1 MDPLSQESII
11 ARQRERILARIEKAN
26 QLIDEYENILLSSGD
41 PPERLRAKEGIAKT
55 KFLRGEYESE
65 LTALASN
72 QGHSIRM
79 VPQKATTPTQ
89 EKKDPDAEKEDSR
102 DTSEHNKK
110 SSYYVQELDKK
121 LEELQRGI
129 DDLKRGQGI
138 IYQLLTETRNQ
149 ELQTIV
155 ALIRQGDIQQDE
167 MKEMLVMVQQ
177 ALSTL
182 QDNQVNLSQEVKEA
196 IANASSALNSETSLQ
211 GKLELTLPI
220 IPLLLDYKVELAVTD
235 SIDLNKFWEN
245 TQVWW
250 KSLTKKAYK
259 NIWSVETLIEYGTC
273 AQSYNTKEKIDPLQ
287 AGRKSLHQYHEE
299 FDKRNDYLSKFE
311 AKINQS
317 MSNLNILIKAQEEFS
332 ALENLADKFLQELM
346 CLSQKPEYP
355 THDLE
360 RVNELAGSIA
370 NQAQAA
376 AGLVATNGTATPP
389 INQIKRNLPM
399 LRRLVKQLLSWL
411 EQMAAI

>member
-26 QLIDEYENILLSSGD
+26 QLIDEYQNILLSSGD
-41 PPERLRAKEGIAKT
+41 PQEKLRAKEGIAKT
-55 KFLRGEYESE
+55 KTLSGEYESE
-65 LTALASN
+65 LSALAFD
-72 QGHSIRM
+72 QERSIG
-79 VPQKATTPTQ
+79 VAPQKITTPTQ
-89 EKKDPDAEKEDSR
+89 ERMDLGAEKKDAR
-102 DTSEHNKK
+102 DTSEHNEIN
-110 SSYYVQELDKK
+110 SYYVHELDKK
-121 LEELQRGI
+121 LEELQLGI
-129 DDLKRGQGI
+129 DGLKRGQGF

-149 ELQTIV
+149 ELHTV
-155 ALIRQGDIQQDE
+155 VSLIRQGDIQQDE

-182 QDNQVNLSQEVKEA
+182 QANQVNLSQEVKEA
-196 IANASSALNSETSLQ
+196 IANANSALNSETSLQ

-220 IPLLLDYKVELAVTD
+220 IPLLLDYKIELAATD
-235 SIDLNKFWEN
+235 SIDLNKLWEN

-259 NIWSVETLIEYGTC
+259 NIWSMETLVEYGTC

-287 AGRKSLHQYHEE
+287 IGRKSLHQYHEE

-311 AKINQS
+311 AKVNQS

-332 ALENLADKFLQELM
+332 ALENLSGKFLKELM
-346 CLSQKPEYP
+346 CLSKEPEYP
-355 THDLE
+355 THDLQ
-360 RVNELAGSIA
+360 RVNELAGSIS

-376 AGLVATNGTATPP
+376 AGLVATNGIATLP

-399 LRRLVKQLLSWL
+399 LRRLLKQLLSWL
-411 EQMAAI
+411 EQMAVI